1 MPEYRELREEEIS
14 TGLFRHFIRRQ
25 EVGKCW
31 RRENGEWKIK
41 DAPFVDDWT
50 PEDYKTL
57 VRCLRRTCSSG
68 GCVCAA
74 FCEGELKGFVSVE
87 RGLFGGD
94 NRYFDLSS
102 LHVSQELRG
111 HGIGT
116 RLLQKARAWAREQG
130 AKKLYISAHSAVES
144 QAFYRAMGCVEAQ
157 MYHPVH
163 VAQEPFDCQL
173 ELSCE

>member
-50 PEDYKTL
+50 PEDYKTQ

-68 GCVCAA
+68 RVCVRCLLRRRA
-74 FCEGELKGFVSVE
+74 EGLCLC
-87 RGLFGGD
+87 R
-94 NRYFDLSS
+94 
-102 LHVSQELRG
+102 
-111 HGIGT
+111 
-116 RLLQKARAWAREQG
+116 ARAVWRG
-130 AKKLYISAHSAVES
+130 
-144 QAFYRAMGCVEAQ
+144 
-157 MYHPVH
+157 
-163 VAQEPFDCQL
+163 
-173 ELSCE
+173 

>member
-68 GCVCAA
+68 GFVCAA

-116 RLLQKARAWAREQG
+116 RLLQKARAWAESKAPKNFTSLRILPWRARPFTG
-130 AKKLYISAHSAVES
+130 LWAV
-144 QAFYRAMGCVEAQ
+144 
-157 MYHPVH
+157 
-163 VAQEPFDCQL
+163 
-173 ELSCE
+173 